1 MIYYDFH
8 LHSALSPCGDADMT
22 PNNIVGMAK
31 IIGLDA
37 IAVTDHNTVGNVRA
51 AMEVGRELGVTVVPG
66 MEVETAEEIHI
77 LTLYPSIEAAEYAA
91 KEVYDHL
98 PMIKNRPD
106 IFGEQCFMDSEDNI
120 TGYEEKLLLTAT
132 TLSYNS
138 LFDLVGTAGGL
149 FIPAHVDR
157 HSYSMLTNFGF
168 MPDDVD
174 IKYVELSK
182 RVEDVQGYLESRS
195 ELKKYK
201 LFRDSDAHY
210 LTDLSERVNLFEI
223 DNVSEIFKGG
233 LLR

>member
-8 LHSALSPCGDADMT
+8 LHSALSPCGDSDMT

-210 LTDLSERVNLFEI
+210 LTDLSERVNSFEI

>member
-1 MIYYDFH
+1 
-8 LHSALSPCGDADMT
+8 
-22 PNNIVGMAK
+22 
-31 IIGLDA
+31 
-37 IAVTDHNTVGNVRA
+37 
-51 AMEVGRELGVTVVPG
+51 MEVGRELGVTVVPG

-210 LTDLSERVNLFEI
+210 LTDLSERVNSFEI